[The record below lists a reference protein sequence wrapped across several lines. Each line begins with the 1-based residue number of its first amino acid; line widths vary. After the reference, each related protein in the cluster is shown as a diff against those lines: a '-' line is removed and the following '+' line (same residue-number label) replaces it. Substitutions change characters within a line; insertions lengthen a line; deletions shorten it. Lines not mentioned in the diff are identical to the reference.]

1 MPIKQAKKQAKPI
14 EAKRQDVKAQ
24 KIPEKKKQE
33 KPAKRKINNPVQDFI
48 PVKKI
53 QNGMIITTDNRYVKI
68 VEVKPINFMMRSS
81 LEQDV
86 IIQTLATWFRI
97 APVKVQI
104 KSVTR
109 RADINKHIRSVQK
122 NMSHEK
128 NLSVVSLGK
137 SYLNLVQAVKE
148 KQSLSRRFFII
159 FTYDGILN
167 ARKTTDISEIG
178 MVLEMAAGNVRA
190 RLEQC
195 GNEIVTFTSD
205 VKEAEF
211 LEEILYSFFNRK
223 TSNRESV
230 TARKEKVFNDYRKKA
245 EMENTVFDPLLV
257 PLSDI
262 VAPRGID
269 ITHRKYMIMDGT
281 YYSFFYISK
290 DGYPNRVP
298 GGWTTALIGSG
309 DGVDID
315 IHLHKQPRSKVID
328 DVNRRLRLN
337 KLKLKN
343 SNDTSG
349 DYEEVASSINSA
361 YFIKSELTGGDD
373 LYYMTI
379 YITVSS
385 QTLNELDWKVR
396 QIADN
401 LKAMDIEARECTWQ
415 NEAALKS
422 VMPLCDQDSTLYRKG
437 KRNIMGMAV
446 AALYPF
452 TAFELCDDNGILLGV
467 NKQNQSLTILDLF
480 NTKLRANA
488 NMAILGSSGKGKTFL
503 MLLMA
508 IRFRVRGIQTFIIAP
523 IKGEEFRRVCT
534 ALGGTYAKIA
544 PSSTDCINVLEIRNI
559 DRSAEML
566 ISGDE
571 VGKDPLLMKKIDQL
585 NVFFSLLIPDMSY
598 EEQQVMDEGL
608 MVTYQNKGIT
618 GNNDSL
624 FADLLKTKY
633 KQMPTIG
640 DLYNTLLEFPKADRI
655 ATIVKRFVSGSA
667 QVFNGQTNVDLGN
680 KFVVLDMSDLSA
692 TLRPI
697 GMFIALD
704 YVWDRARANRLERK
718 AIFIDEVWQL
728 IGANSS
734 PLAAG
739 FVMDIYK
746 LIRSAGGAAISA
758 TQDLGDFFALED
770 GKYGRAIINNSAT
783 RIVLGLGED
792 EAERIAE
799 TMKLSPSELRSI
811 IGAQTGEALIA
822 SAGSK
827 VMVNILASEAEKEL
841 ITTNRND
848 LEVLME
854 RNKRAS
860 AAKQLTTR
868 PCRKGTEDTENE
880 EIAQ

>member
-1 MPIKQAKKQAKPI
+1 MPKKQTKKQAKTI
-14 EAKRQDVKAQ
+14 VAKRLDAKSP
-24 KIPEKKKQE
+24 KKPEKKRKE
-33 KPAKRKINNPVQDFI
+33 KPTKQKVNNPVQEFI

-53 QNGMIITTDNRYVKI
+53 QNGMIITTDNRFVKI
-68 VEVKPINFMMRSS
+68 VEVKPINYMMRSAI
-81 LEQDV
+81 EQDV

-97 APVKVQI
+97 APVRVQI

-109 RADINKHIRSVQK
+109 RADINKHIRSVVK
-122 NMSHEK
+122 DMKREK
-128 NLSVVSLGK
+128 NLMVVSLGK
-137 SYLNLVQAVKE
+137 SYLNLVQAIKE

-167 ARKTTDISEIG
+167 AKKTTDVSEIG
-178 MVLEMAAGNVRA
+178 MILEMAARNARA

-195 GNEIVTFTSD
+195 GNEIVTFNSD
-205 VKEAEF
+205 KQETEF

-223 TSNRESV
+223 TSNSEPLA
-230 TARKEKVFNDYRKKA
+230 ARKEKVINDYRKKA
-245 EMENTVFDPLLV
+245 EMAGEVFEPLSV

-269 ITHRKYMIMDGT
+269 LTHRKYMIMDGT
-281 YYSFFYISK
+281 YYSFFYIAK

-315 IHLHKQPRSKVID
+315 IHLNKQPRSKVID

-361 YFIKSELTGGDD
+361 YFIKNELTGGDD
-373 LYYMTI
+373 LYYMTM
-379 YITVSS
+379 YITVSAK
-385 QTLNELDWKVR
+385 TLNELDWKVR

-452 TAFELCDDNGILLGV
+452 TAFELCDDNGIMLGV

-488 NMAILGSSGKGKTFL
+488 NMVVLGSSGKGKTFL

-534 ALGGTYAKIA
+534 ALGGTYAKIS
-544 PSSTDCINVLEIRNI
+544 PSSTDCINVMEIRNI
-559 DRSAEML
+559 DRSVEML
-566 ISGDE
+566 ISGDDM
-571 VGKDPLLMKKIDQL
+571 GKDPLLMKKIDQL

-598 EEQQVMDEGL
+598 EEQQIMDEGL
-608 MVTYQNKGIT
+608 MVTYQRKGIT
-618 GNNDSL
+618 GDNNSL
-624 FADLLKTKY
+624 FIDDEKTQY

-640 DLYNTLLEFPKADRI
+640 DLYNTLTEVIKADRI
-655 ATIVKRFVSGSA
+655 ATIVRRFVSGSA
-667 QVFNGQTNVDLGN
+667 QAFNGQTNVDLGN

-704 YVWDRARANRLERK
+704 YVWDRARANRIERK
-718 AIFIDEVWQL
+718 AIIIDEVWQL

-746 LIRSAGGAAISA
+746 LIRSAGGSAISA

-770 GKYGRAIINNSAT
+770 GKFGRAIINNSAT
-783 RIVLGLGED
+783 RIVLGLGEE

-799 TMKLSPSELRSI
+799 TMKLSPTELRSI
-811 IGAQTGEALIA
+811 IAAQTGEALIA

-827 VMVNILASEAEKEL
+827 VMVNILASQAEKDL
-841 ITTNRND
+841 ITTNRKD
-848 LEVLME
+848 LEVLVE
-854 RNKRAS
+854 RAKLE
-860 AAKQLTTR
+860 AARQQSPR
-868 PCRKGTEDTENE
+868 PFRKVMEDTENT
-880 EIAQ
+880 